1 MLLEPIGM
9 VSLVPERPVDLGD
22 WWLQQR
28 VLLHHDARPAFD
40 SLLLLISWTL
50 WKERNERT
58 FNGVASRVEIIY
70 KAAFDEA
77 EEWTQAGFTSLAALC
92 PLWSRQHFVM

>member
-50 WKERNERT
+50 WKERNGRT

-77 EEWTQAGFTSLAALC
+77 EEWTQAEFTSLAALC
-92 PLWSRQHFVM
+92 PLWLPQHFVM